1 MFVQHLAN
9 ASTQQFMSSQTR
21 KRISSIDLLRGLVMV
36 LMALDHVRDYFSYD
50 AFFFEPTDLTQSNIA
65 FFFTRFVT
73 HFCAPVFV
81 FLAGTSA
88 FLVGQ
93 RLNKKELSVW
103 LLKRGIWLV
112 IAELTIV
119 KFAWFFKLD
128 YTTTLIMVIWA
139 LGVSMIFLAA
149 FIHLPKTLGIALCL
163 LVVFGH
169 NLFDGFHPTGF
180 AANAVW
186 SFLHEFN
193 VIDFSSFTIF
203 IGYPLIPWIFVM
215 PLGYYFGALYTGEV
229 DAQQRRKTLLQ
240 LGFGVIALFFAL
252 RSFNFYGDAVPW
264 EMQESIS
271 MSIASFFNVSKY
283 PPSLLYLLITLGP
296 AFVFLAFAE
305 KWQGAFHDKLVVI
318 GRVPMFFYIVHLYVI
333 HLAALIAAVLTGYPA
348 SAMVIDVWVNMQ
360 SNLQGYGFSLGVV
373 YLVWLALVIGL
384 YPLCNRYN
392 NYKNNNRDKWW
403 LSYL

>member
-1 MFVQHLAN
+1 M
-9 ASTQQFMSSQTR
+9 TTTTR
-21 KRISSIDLLRGLVMV
+21 KRISSIDLLRGAVMV

-50 AFFFEPTDLTQSNIA
+50 AFFFEPTDLTQSNLA
-65 FFFTRFVT
+65 LFFTRFVT

-93 RLNKKELSVW
+93 RLSKKELSIW

-112 IAELTIV
+112 IAELTII

-128 YTTTLIMVIWA
+128 YSSTLIMVIWA

-149 FIHLPKTLGIALCL
+149 FIHLPKKLGIALCL

-169 NLFDGFHPTGF
+169 NLLDGYLPHGET
-180 AANAVW
+180 ATIVW
-186 SFLHEFN
+186 YILHVGDIIQVGN
-193 VIDFSSFTIF
+193 MSLYV
-203 IGYPLIPWIFVM
+203 GYPLLPWIFVM
-215 PLGYYFGALYTGEV
+215 PLGYYFGALYTGNADV
-229 DAQQRRKTLLQ
+229 HFRRKTLLQ
-240 LGFGVIALFFAL
+240 LGFAAIALFFAL
-252 RSFNFYGDAVPW
+252 RIFNFYGDASHW

-305 KWQGAFHDKLVVI
+305 NWQGAFHDKLVVI

-333 HLAALIAAVLTGYPA
+333 HLAALVAAVVTGFPA
-348 SAMVIDVWVNMQ
+348 SAMVIDIWVGMQ
-360 SNLQGYGFSLGVV
+360 SALQGYGFSLGVV
-373 YLVWLALVIGL
+373 YLVWLAVVIGL
-384 YPLCNRYN
+384 YPLCNWYN
-392 NYKNNNRDKWW
+392 TYKNNNRDKWW